1 MGRSTSHVS
10 RKAAYER
17 RALPRI
23 VALGGHEFRS
33 QPAERAIVRHL
44 LELTR
49 KPNPRVCLLPTA
61 SGDPQ
66 QSISDF
72 YSVLDRF
79 ECRPTHVSLFR
90 MEREWVNLR
99 DHLLEQD
106 LIYAAGGSML
116 NLIAIWRAHGLAEIM
131 REAWQAGIL
140 LVGQSAGAMCWFEH
154 GITSSAGLPRVAEG
168 LGLLPGTLCVHY
180 ARDPGRRSCFL
191 REVDGGIPPGYGI
204 DDGAGLL
211 FEGTRPV
218 EAFAGR
224 RGSRVVR
231 VEPGPDGAREMVLK
245 PMPLRPELAPVGDP
259 AIAEM
264 RELRRAKA
272 KALRS

>member
-1 MGRSTSHVS
+1 MNGQTPT
-10 RKAAYER
+10 
-17 RALPRI
+17 PRI
-23 VALGGHEFRS
+23 VVLGGHEFRS
-33 QPAERAIVRHL
+33 QPAERAIVRQL
-44 LELTR
+44 LELTGVE
-49 KPNPRVCLLPTA
+49 NPRVCLLPTA

-79 ECRPTHVSLFR
+79 DCRPTHVSLFR

-131 REAWQAGIL
+131 REAWEAGIL
-140 LVGQSAGAMCWFEH
+140 LSGQSAGAMCWFEH
-154 GITSSAGLPRVAEG
+154 GITSSAGEPRAAEG

-180 ARDPGRRSCFL
+180 ARDPGRRIKLLS
-191 REVDGGIPPGYGI
+191 EVEAGLPAGYGI

-211 FEGTRPV
+211 FEGTRAV

-224 RGSRVVR
+224 QGSRVVR
-231 VEPGPDGAREMVLK
+231 VEPGAGGVREM
-245 PMPLRPELAPVGDP
+245 PLQPIPLAPDIAPVGDP

-264 RELRRAKA
+264 RELFRARR
-272 KALRS
+272 S

>member
-1 MGRSTSHVS
+1 VESQART
-10 RKAAYER
+10 
-17 RALPRI
+17 PRI

-44 LELTR
+44 LDLTR
-49 KPNPRVCLLPTA
+49 VPNPRVCLLPTA

-66 QSISDF
+66 ESITNF
-72 YSVLDRF
+72 YAVLDRF
-79 ECRPTHVSLFR
+79 DCRPTHVSLFR

-116 NLIAIWRAHGLAEIM
+116 NLVAIWRAHGLAEIM
-131 REAWQAGIL
+131 HEVWQSGIL
-140 LVGQSAGAMCWFEH
+140 LAGQSAGAMCWFEH
-154 GITSSAGLPRVAEG
+154 GITSSAGEPRPAEG
-168 LGLLPGTLCVHY
+168 IGLLPGTLCVHY
-180 ARDPGRRSCFL
+180 ARDPERRSCL
-191 REVDGGIPPGYGI
+191 LTEVEGGLAAGYGI

-224 RGSRVVR
+224 RGARVVH
-231 VEPGPDGAREMVLK
+231 VERGPDGVSEKALR
-245 PMPLRPELAPVGDP
+245 PIPLRPELVPVDDH

-264 RELRRAKA
+264 RELRRARA
-272 KALRS
+272 SVGAIRRF

>member
-1 MGRSTSHVS
+1 M
-10 RKAAYER
+10 E
-17 RALPRI
+17 
-23 VALGGHEFRS
+23 
-33 QPAERAIVRHL
+33 
-44 LELTR
+44 
-49 KPNPRVCLLPTA
+49 NPRVCLLPTA

-66 QSISDF
+66 ASITDF

-79 ECRPTHVSLFR
+79 DCRPTHVSLFR

-116 NLIAIWRAHGLAEIM
+116 NLVAIWRAHGLAEIM
-131 REAWQAGIL
+131 REAWEKGIL
-140 LVGQSAGAMCWFEH
+140 LAGQSAGAMCWFEY
-154 GITSSAGLPRVAEG
+154 GITQSAGDPRVAEG

-180 ARDPGRRSCFL
+180 ARDPGRRACLL
-191 REVDGGIPPGYGI
+191 REVGAGLPGGHGI

-211 FEGTRPV
+211 FEGTDPV

-224 RGSRVVR
+224 QGSRVVR
-231 VEPGPDGAREMVLK
+231 VERGDERAKEMELY
-245 PMPLRPELAPVGDP
+245 PISLRPELTPADDP

-264 RELRRAKA
+264 RRLRRSRAGTA
-272 KALRS
+272 PGRRR

>member
-1 MGRSTSHVS
+1 M
-10 RKAAYER
+10 
-17 RALPRI
+17 RI

-44 LELTR
+44 LELTGVE
-49 KPNPRVCLLPTA
+49 NPRVCLLPTA

-66 QSISDF
+66 ASISDF

-90 MEREWVNLR
+90 MEREWVDLR
-99 DHLLEQD
+99 DHLLKQD

-116 NLIAIWRAHGLAEIM
+116 NLIAVWRAHGLPEIM
-131 REAWQAGIL
+131 REAWESGVL
-140 LVGQSAGAMCWFEH
+140 LAGQSAGAMCWFET
-154 GITSSAGLPRVAEG
+154 GVTLSAGNPRVAEG
-168 LGLLPGTLCVHY
+168 MGFLPGTLSVHF
-180 ARDPGRRSCFL
+180 ARDPQRRECLL
-191 REVDGGIPPGYGI
+191 REVGGGLPAGYGI

-224 RGSRVVR
+224 QGARVVR
-231 VEPGPDGAREMVLK
+231 IEPGEREGDAVSELVLSSIPLKPEMV
-245 PMPLRPELAPVGDP
+245 PSVDF

-264 RELRRAKA
+264 RELRRAKVGA
-272 KALRS
+272 GRRR

>member
-1 MGRSTSHVS
+1 LT
-10 RKAAYER
+10 
-17 RALPRI
+17 PRV

-33 QPAERAIVRHL
+33 RPSERAIVRHL

-49 KPNPRVCLLPTA
+49 VENPRVCLLPTA

-66 QSISDF
+66 GSIYDF

-79 ECRPTHVSLFR
+79 NCRPTHVSLFR

-106 LIYAAGGSML
+106 LIYVAGGSML
-116 NLIAIWRAHGLAEIM
+116 NLVAIWRAHGLAEII
-131 REAWQAGIL
+131 REAWESGIL
-140 LVGQSAGAMCWFEH
+140 LAGQSAGAMCWFEH
-154 GITSSAGLPRVAEG
+154 GITSSAGEPRAAEG

-180 ARDPGRRSCFL
+180 ARDPARRTCLLS
-191 REVDGGIPPGYGI
+191 EVQKGLPAGYGI

-211 FEGTRPV
+211 FEGTSAV

-224 RGSRVVR
+224 CGSRVVR
-231 VEPGPDGAREMVLK
+231 VEPAPAGVREMALR
-245 PMPLRPELAPVGDP
+245 PIPLRPELAPVEDA

-264 RELRRAKA
+264 REFRRAR
-272 KALRS
+272 RS

>member
-1 MGRSTSHVS
+1 MT
-10 RKAAYER
+10 
-17 RALPRI
+17 PRPAI

-33 QPAERAIVRHL
+33 KPAERAIVRHL
-44 LELTR
+44 LELTHV
-49 KPNPRVCLLPTA
+49 PNPRVCLLPTA

-66 QSISDF
+66 QSITDF

-79 ECRPTHVSLFR
+79 DCRPTHVSLFR

-99 DHLLEQD
+99 EHLLEQD

-140 LVGQSAGAMCWFEH
+140 LAGQSAGAMCWFEH
-154 GITSSAGLPRVAEG
+154 GITSSAGEPRRAEG
-168 LGLLPGTLCVHY
+168 SASCRARSASTTRATRGGGRCLLAEVEGGLP
-180 ARDPGRRSCFL
+180 A
-191 REVDGGIPPGYGI
+191 GYGI

-224 RGSRVVR
+224 RGARVVR
-231 VEPGPDGAREMVLK
+231 VESRAGRRSRDGAS
-245 PMPLRPELAPVGDP
+245 ADP
-259 AIAEM
+259 AAPGA
-264 RELRRAKA
+264 RPRR
-272 KALRS
+272 RSGDAGDAGAAQSQEPRLHFVRN